1 MIQAMKFSALCLML
15 VQSSFGFQLTPKSH
29 VNYSRE
35 FSTNKNVVSFY
46 KGTQHHVKEYR
57 GITSVSAQSSDSDS
71 GTNPFFNFLG
81 GLNMQG
87 NTKGSLAVETEE
99 EKKIRLE
106 LEKRA
111 ELALAEERR
120 QERVKEDALPYLF
133 LFGLQFLPLVGTDK
147 IESVIYFLG
156 VAITTVYLG
165 GRQETIDEAERISQQ
180 NALAAPIGASVA
192 LASVY
197 FLLKFGIDPTT
208 LYAIAV
214 SLFGAL
220 AISDVGVPILR
231 NVLPASFAQKE
242 VEVPPKIAEKL
253 ELDPPTLP
261 LDGLVTLSLGLL
273 CTAIYWA
280 PVGMEQKF
288 IISNSE

>member
-1 MIQAMKFSALCLML
+1 ML
-15 VQSSFGFQLTPKSH
+15 VQNSLCFQLQPKSS
-29 VNYSRE
+29 VTNSRE
-35 FSTNKNVVSFY
+35 FLTNRNVISFHKGY
-46 KGTQHHVKEYR
+46 KG
-57 GITSVSAQSSDSDS
+57 IISVSAQSSDSDP
-71 GTNPFFNFLG
+71 GTNSLFKFLG
-81 GLNMQG
+81 NLGNRQG
-87 NTKGSLAVETEE
+87 NLVVETEE
-99 EKKIRLE
+99 EKQKRLE

-120 QERVKEDALPYLF
+120 QDQVKEDALPYLF

-220 AISDVGVPILR
+220 AISDIGVPILR
-231 NVLPASFAQKE
+231 NILPASFAQKE
-242 VEVPPKIAEKL
+242 VELPTKLAEKL
-253 ELDPPTLP
+253 KLDPPTLP
-261 LDGLVTLSLGLL
+261 LDGLVTLGLGLL

-280 PVGMEQKF
+280 PVAMEQKF